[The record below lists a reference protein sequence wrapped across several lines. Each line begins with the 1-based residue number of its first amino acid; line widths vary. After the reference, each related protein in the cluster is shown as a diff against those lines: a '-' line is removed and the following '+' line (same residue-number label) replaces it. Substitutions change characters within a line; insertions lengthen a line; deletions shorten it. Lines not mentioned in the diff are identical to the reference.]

1 MTEKC
6 GGELARSPRSLLPA
20 KTSAQEA
27 AMNQSTPVRK
37 LKIDRELPNAESA
50 PSLPPEQRVAAT
62 APKRKFPAK
71 RHTWL
76 LIGIVALIGIAIY
89 GWYYWTIARFEESTD
104 DAYVEADATVVAPKV
119 GGYLRDVLVA
129 DNQPVKAG
137 QLLAK
142 IDDRDF
148 LTALDQA
155 RANVQAAQA
164 DVENLNAGI
173 AQQQAVISQVR
184 ATVTVDTASLT
195 FMQQDNDRYAT
206 LADKGAGS
214 VQMAQQALSRRDVA
228 RATLQRDAA
237 AVEAAERQSDVLKAQ
252 LAKAGAVLAQ
262 DRALQ
267 RQAELNLDYTNIT
280 APINGTVG
288 NRSLRVG
295 QLVQAG
301 TQLMALVPLN
311 DVYVVANFKETQ
323 LTDVRAGQPV
333 SIAVDTFPGVAV
345 RGRVDSVAPASGQQF
360 ALLPPDNATGNFTKI
375 VQRIPVKITLDD
387 GPLAG
392 QLRPGMS
399 VIPTIETRPMA
410 PDQVRHTA
418 QQ

>member
-1 MTEKC
+1 
-6 GGELARSPRSLLPA
+6 
-20 KTSAQEA
+20 
-27 AMNQSTPVRK
+27 MNQSTPVSR
-37 LKIDRELPNAESA
+37 LKIERELPKAESA
-50 PSLPPEQRVAAT
+50 PSMPPPEQRVAAA
-62 APKRKFPAK
+62 APKREFPAK
-71 RHTWL
+71 RRTWL
-76 LIGIVALIGIAIY
+76 LGGIVALIGISIY
-89 GWYYWTIARFEESTD
+89 GWYYWTVARFEESTD

-119 GGYLRDVLVA
+119 GGYLRDVLVV
-129 DNQPVKAG
+129 DNQTVKAG

-148 LTALDQA
+148 VTALDQA

-164 DVENLNAGI
+164 DVKNLNAGI
-173 AQQQAVISQVR
+173 AQQQAVIAQAR
-184 ATVTVDTASLT
+184 ATVVVDTANLT
-195 FMQQDNDRYAT
+195 FMQQDDDRYAT

-214 VQMAQQALSRRDVA
+214 VQMAQQALSKRDVA
-228 RATLQRDAA
+228 RATVQRDTA

-252 LAKAGAVLAQ
+252 LAKASAVLAQ
-262 DRALQ
+262 DQALQ

-280 APINGTVG
+280 APIDGTVG

-311 DVYVVANFKETQ
+311 DVYIVANFKETQ
-323 LTDVRAGQPV
+323 LTDVRPGQPV
-333 SIAVDTFPGVAV
+333 SIEVDTFPGVAV

-399 VIPTIETRPMA
+399 VVPTIDTKQLA
-410 PDQVRHTA
+410 PGHVQQTA
-418 QQ
+418 RQ

>member
-1 MTEKC
+1 
-6 GGELARSPRSLLPA
+6 
-20 KTSAQEA
+20 
-27 AMNQSTPVRK
+27 MNQSMPVSR
-37 LKIDRELPNAESA
+37 LKIERELPSAESA
-50 PSLPPEQRVAAT
+50 PSVPPPEQRIAAA
-62 APKRKFPAK
+62 APKRKFAA
-71 RHTWL
+71 RRRAWL
-76 LIGIVALIGIAIY
+76 LGGIVALIGLSIY
-89 GWYYWTIARFEESTD
+89 GWYYWTVARFEESTD

-119 GGYLRDVLVA
+119 GGYLRDVLVG

-164 DVENLNAGI
+164 DVKNLNAGI
-173 AQQQAVISQVR
+173 AQQQAVIAQAR
-184 ATVTVDTASLT
+184 ATVVVDTANLT

-214 VQMAQQALSRRDVA
+214 VQMAQQALSKRDVA
-228 RATLQRDAA
+228 RATVQRDTA

-252 LAKAGAVLAQ
+252 LAKASAVLAQ
-262 DRALQ
+262 DQALQ
-267 RQAELNLDYTNIT
+267 RQAELNLDYTDIT
-280 APINGTVG
+280 APIDGTVG

-301 TQLMALVPLN
+301 TQLMAVVPLKH
-311 DVYVVANFKETQ
+311 VYIVANFKETQ

-333 SIAVDTFPGVAV
+333 SIEVDTFPGIAV
-345 RGRVDSVAPASGQQF
+345 RGRVDSIAPASGQQF

-399 VIPTIETRPMA
+399 VVPTIDTKQPA
-410 PDQVRHTA
+410 PDQARQTA
-418 QQ
+418 PQ

>member
-1 MTEKC
+1 
-6 GGELARSPRSLLPA
+6 
-20 KTSAQEA
+20 
-27 AMNQSTPVRK
+27 MNESTPATK
-37 LKIDRELPNAESA
+37 LKIERVLPDAESA
-50 PSLPPEQRVAAT
+50 PSGQPPEQRAAAA
-62 APKRKFPAK
+62 APRRKFPAK
-71 RHTWL
+71 RRIWL
-76 LIGIVALIGIAIY
+76 LGGIVALIGVSIY
-89 GWYYWTIARFEESTD
+89 GWYYWTVARFEKSTD

-142 IDDRDF
+142 IDDQDF

-164 DVENLNAGI
+164 DVKNLNAGI
-173 AQQQAVISQVR
+173 AQQQAVISQAR
-184 ATVTVDTASLT
+184 ATVVVDTASLT

-214 VQMAQQALSRRDVA
+214 VQMAQQALSKRDVA
-228 RATLQRDAA
+228 RATLQRDTAA
-237 AVEAAERQSDVLKAQ
+237 IEAAERQSDVLKAQ

-280 APINGTVG
+280 APIDGTVG

-311 DVYVVANFKETQ
+311 NVYVVANFKETQ
-323 LTDVRAGQPV
+323 LTDVRPGQPV
-333 SIAVDTFPGVAV
+333 SIEVDTFPGVAV
-345 RGRVDSVAPASGQQF
+345 RGRVDSMAPASGQQF

-387 GPLAG
+387 GTLAG

-399 VIPTIETRPMA
+399 VVPSIDTRHMA
-410 PDQVRHTA
+410 PDHVRQTA
-418 QQ
+418 LQ

>member
-1 MTEKC
+1 
-6 GGELARSPRSLLPA
+6 
-20 KTSAQEA
+20 
-27 AMNQSTPVRK
+27 MNQTTPVSK
-37 LKIDRELPNAESA
+37 LKIERELPNAEAA
-50 PSLPPEQRVAAT
+50 PSVSPPEQRVAAT
-62 APKRKFPAK
+62 APKRKFSAK
-71 RHTWL
+71 RRTWL
-76 LIGIVALIGIAIY
+76 LGVVVALIGISIY
-89 GWYYWTIARFEESTD
+89 GWYYWTVARFEESTD

-155 RANVQAAQA
+155 RATVQAAQA

-173 AQQQAVISQVR
+173 AQQQAVIAQAR
-184 ATVTVDTASLT
+184 ATVAVDTANLT
-195 FMQQDNDRYAT
+195 FMQQDDDRYAT

-214 VQMAQQALSRRDVA
+214 VQTAQQALSKRDVA
-228 RATLQRDAA
+228 RATLQRDTA

-252 LAKAGAVLAQ
+252 LAKADAVLAQ

-280 APINGTVG
+280 APIDGTVG

-301 TQLMALVPLN
+301 TQLMAVVPLN

-323 LTDVRAGQPV
+323 LTDVRAGRPV
-333 SIAVDTFPGVAV
+333 SIEVDTFPGVAV

-387 GPLAG
+387 GALAG

-399 VIPTIETRPMA
+399 VVPTIDTKQIA
-410 PDQVRHTA
+410 PDHARQTA
-418 QQ
+418 RQ